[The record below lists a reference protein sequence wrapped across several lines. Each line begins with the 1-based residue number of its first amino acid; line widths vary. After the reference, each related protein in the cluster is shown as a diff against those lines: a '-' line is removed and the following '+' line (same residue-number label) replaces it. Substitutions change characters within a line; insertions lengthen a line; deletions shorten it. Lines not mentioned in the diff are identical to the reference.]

1 MRFCKSA
8 NPTSPSC
15 ERRVPG
21 RQKAFVAG
29 LSKPRAIVK
38 KPNSSSVVYEPEF
51 IAGLK
56 LIFEEKICFNRVL
69 GLRIDRVSPTEVSCH
84 MGMHPDLIGHY
95 GHQRLHGGVIASC
108 MDGVAGLAVMA
119 ALGAKHMDE
128 PIAKRLNRFDRLG
141 TIDMR
146 VDYLRQAIG
155 ERFEVRA
162 QVLRLGSR
170 VANLQMSF
178 WGPGEELVATG
189 AAAFIV
195 S

>member
-1 MRFCKSA
+1 VRFCKNA
-8 NPTSPSC
+8 NLTSPRC
-15 ERRVPG
+15 EQLAIGSRNIG
-21 RQKAFVAG
+21 QAG
-29 LSKPRAIVK
+29 SSKPSVRMK
-38 KPNSSSVVYEPEF
+38 KTPPTAVVYEPEF
-51 IAGLK
+51 IEGLR

-69 GLRIDRVSPTEVSCH
+69 GLRIDRVAPTEVSCH
-84 MGMHPDLIGHY
+84 MAMHPDLIGHY

-128 PIAKRLNRFDRLG
+128 PVAKRLNRFDRLG

-178 WGPGEELVATG
+178 WGPGEELIATG

>member
-1 MRFCKSA
+1 
-8 NPTSPSC
+8 
-15 ERRVPG
+15 
-21 RQKAFVAG
+21 
-29 LSKPRAIVK
+29 
-38 KPNSSSVVYEPEF
+38 
-51 IAGLK
+51 
-56 LIFEEKICFNRVL
+56 
-69 GLRIDRVSPTEVSCH
+69 
-84 MGMHPDLIGHY
+84 
-95 GHQRLHGGVIASC
+95 

-128 PIAKRLNRFDRLG
+128 PVAKRLHRFDRLG

-178 WGPGEELVATG
+178 WGPSEELIATG

>member
-1 MRFCKSA
+1 
-8 NPTSPSC
+8 
-15 ERRVPG
+15 
-21 RQKAFVAG
+21 
-29 LSKPRAIVK
+29 
-38 KPNSSSVVYEPEF
+38 
-51 IAGLK
+51 
-56 LIFEEKICFNRVL
+56 
-69 GLRIDRVSPTEVSCH
+69 
-84 MGMHPDLIGHY
+84 
-95 GHQRLHGGVIASC
+95 
-108 MDGVAGLAVMA
+108 
-119 ALGAKHMDE
+119 MDE

-155 ERFEVRA
+155 ARFEVRA

-178 WGPGEELVATG
+178 WGLGEELVATG

>member
-1 MRFCKSA
+1 MADASHPASQVGHTKTSA
-8 NPTSPSC
+8 
-15 ERRVPG
+15 
-21 RQKAFVAG
+21 QM
-29 LSKPRAIVK
+29 K
-38 KPNSSSVVYEPEF
+38 KPTPSDVVFEPEF
-51 IAGLK
+51 IEGLK

-69 GLRIDRVSPTEVSCH
+69 GLRVDRVTPTEVSCH
-84 MGMHPDLIGHY
+84 LAMHPDLIGHY

-119 ALGAKHMDE
+119 ALGAKHLAE
-128 PIAKRLNRFDRLG
+128 PVDKRLHRFDRLG

-170 VANLQMSF
+170 VANVQMSF
-178 WGPGEELVATG
+178 WGAGEELIATG
-189 AAAFIV
+189 AAAFMV

>member
-1 MRFCKSA
+1 MK
-8 NPTSPSC
+8 
-15 ERRVPG
+15 
-21 RQKAFVAG
+21 KA
-29 LSKPRAIVK
+29 IQET
-38 KPNSSSVVYEPEF
+38 VVYEPEF
-51 IAGLK
+51 IEGLRQ
-56 LIFEEKICFNRVL
+56 IFEEKICFNRLL
-69 GLRIDRVSPTEVSCH
+69 GLRIERVTPHEVRCR
-84 MGMHPDLIGHY
+84 MTMRPDLIGHY

-108 MDGVAGLAVMA
+108 MDGAAGLAVMA
-119 ALGAKHMDE
+119 AMGAKHME
-128 PIAKRLNRFDRLG
+128 ESIAKRLHRFDRVG

-155 ERFEVRA
+155 QRFEVRA

-178 WGPGEELVATG
+178 WGKGDELIATG

>member
-1 MRFCKSA
+1 MADASHTA
-8 NPTSPSC
+8 G
-15 ERRVPG
+15 EVG
-21 RQKAFVAG
+21 R
-29 LSKPRAIVK
+29 SKPSARMKRSA
-38 KPNSSSVVYEPEF
+38 SSAVVYEPEF
-51 IAGLK
+51 IEGLR

-69 GLRIDRVSPTEVSCH
+69 GLRVDRVTPTEVSCH
-84 MGMHPDLIGHY
+84 MAMHPDLIGHY

-119 ALGAKHMDE
+119 ALGAQHMDE
-128 PIAKRLNRFDRLG
+128 SVAKRLHRFDRLG

-155 ERFEVRA
+155 ARFEVRA

-178 WGPGEELVATG
+178 WGPGEELIATG

>member
-8 NPTSPSC
+8 NPTFRSC
-15 ERRVPG
+15 DGIAFASEKSGVP
-21 RQKAFVAG
+21 G
-29 LSKPRAIVK
+29 LSKPIAPMK
-38 KPNSSSVVYEPEF
+38 KTSPSTVVYEPEF
-51 IAGLK
+51 MAGLK
-56 LIFEEKICFNRVL
+56 LIFEENICFNRVL
-69 GLRIDRVSPTEVSCH
+69 GLRIDRVAPTEVSCH
-84 MGMHPDLIGHY
+84 MTMHPDLIGHY

-128 PIAKRLNRFDRLG
+128 PIAKRLQRFDRLG

-178 WGPGEELVATG
+178 WGPGEELIATG

>member
-1 MRFCKSA
+1 MKKTPPSA
-8 NPTSPSC
+8 
-15 ERRVPG
+15 
-21 RQKAFVAG
+21 
-29 LSKPRAIVK
+29 
-38 KPNSSSVVYEPEF
+38 VVYEPEF
-51 IAGLK
+51 IEGLR

-84 MGMHPDLIGHY
+84 MTMHPDLIGHY

-119 ALGAKHMDE
+119 ALGAKHLDE
-128 PIAKRLNRFDRLG
+128 PIAKRLHRFDRLG

-178 WGPGEELVATG
+178 WGPGEELIATG

>member
-1 MRFCKSA
+1 MKKTPPSA
-8 NPTSPSC
+8 
-15 ERRVPG
+15 
-21 RQKAFVAG
+21 
-29 LSKPRAIVK
+29 
-38 KPNSSSVVYEPEF
+38 VVYEPDFLE
-51 IAGLK
+51 GLR

-69 GLRIDRVSPTEVSCH
+69 GLRVDRITPTEVSCH
-84 MGMHPDLIGHY
+84 MAMHPDLIGHY

-128 PIAKRLNRFDRLG
+128 PVAKRLHRFDRLG

>member
-1 MRFCKSA
+1 MSD
-8 NPTSPSC
+8 P
-15 ERRVPG
+15 
-21 RQKAFVAG
+21 AG
-29 LSKPRAIVK
+29 HAASITQ
-38 KPNSSSVVYEPEF
+38 E
-51 IAGLK
+51 I
-56 LIFEEKICFNRVL
+56 
-69 GLRIDRVSPTEVSCH
+69 SCH
-84 MGMHPDLIGHY
+84 ATIAAARAAYPGLPVVLLGESMGASISLMVAADDPDISA
-95 GHQRLHGGVIASC
+95 VIADSPF
-108 MDGVAGLAVMA
+108 ARL
-119 ALGAKHMDE
+119 DE
-128 PIAKRLNRFDRLG
+128 PIAKRLQRFDRLG

-178 WGPGEELVATG
+178 WGPGEELIATG

>member
-1 MRFCKSA
+1 MAS
-8 NPTSPSC
+8 
-15 ERRVPG
+15 G
-21 RQKAFVAG
+21 RSQAFVAEV
-29 LSKPRAIVK
+29 SKPHASMK
-38 KPNSSSVVYEPEF
+38 KPKPSAVVYEPEF
-51 IAGLK
+51 IEGLR

-69 GLRIDRVSPTEVSCH
+69 GLRIDRVAPTEVSCH
-84 MGMHPDLIGHY
+84 MAMHPDLIGHY

-128 PIAKRLNRFDRLG
+128 PIAKRLSRFDRLG

-155 ERFEVRA
+155 ARFEVRA

>member
-1 MRFCKSA
+1 
-8 NPTSPSC
+8 
-15 ERRVPG
+15 VPG

-84 MGMHPDLIGHY
+84 MAMHPDLIGHY

-155 ERFEVRA
+155 ARFEVRA

-170 VANLQMSF
+170 VDNLQMSF